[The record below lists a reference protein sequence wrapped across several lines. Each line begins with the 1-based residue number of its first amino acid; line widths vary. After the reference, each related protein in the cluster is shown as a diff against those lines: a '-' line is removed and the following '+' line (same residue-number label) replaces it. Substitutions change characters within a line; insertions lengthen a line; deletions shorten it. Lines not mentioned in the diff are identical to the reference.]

1 MKNNKPLRRWA
12 LGDYWALHVANW
24 GMSYVGGSFH
34 NTTLHKLNMAIDNAI
49 PINEEH
55 VNRVMAIPSTGLD
68 MVVLKRTAPINRTY
82 SLCILEQ
89 NLENQPVC
97 DEFLKSFLIFSCA
110 TMLAPN
116 SKLEGIYG
124 LWNTIWDG
132 DVGVQRNW
140 AKFVFQYLEDGIR
153 DYCKNHPTYIWGC
166 LMFLQVQ

>member
-1 MKNNKPLRRWA
+1 
-12 LGDYWALHVANW
+12 
-24 GMSYVGGSFH
+24 
-34 NTTLHKLNMAIDNAI
+34 MAIDNAI

-55 VNRVMAIPSTGLD
+55 VNRAMAIPSTGLD

-153 DYCKNHPTYIWGC
+153 DYCKNHPTYI
-166 LMFLQVQ
+166 